1 MKLKQKYMQEIYSIN
16 GHFVQSL
23 GTKISKEENIY
34 IIHQLS
40 VPNSTFAAS
49 VIITAICLERNVHHI
64 PAWPSSEAAQS
75 GVCSFTVPYHL
86 HCSSIGCSE
95 TAFSPS
101 TCAVQDHTLDRLD
114 SPGVQA
120 LITAQISCTAWSLSH
135 KIIWSECRD
144 QVIHQYSEQKHKK
157 KDWKPQLFHS
167 MLCAKE
173 TSPARDYNGRKS
185 RKPSCHVFT

>member
-1 MKLKQKYMQEIYSIN
+1 MIFPHSCWLQIHIHNITRNLWLLSKYERKMKLKQKYMQEIYSIN

-75 GVCSFTVPYHL
+75 GACSFTAPCHL
-86 HCSSIGCSE
+86 HCSSTGCSE

-101 TCAVQDHTLDRLD
+101 TCAVQDHTLDRPD

-120 LITAQISCTAWSLSH
+120 LITAQISCTA
-135 KIIWSECRD
+135 
-144 QVIHQYSEQKHKK
+144 
-157 KDWKPQLFHS
+157 
-167 MLCAKE
+167 
-173 TSPARDYNGRKS
+173 
-185 RKPSCHVFT
+185 

>member
-75 GVCSFTVPYHL
+75 GACSFTAPCHL

-101 TCAVQDHTLDRLD
+101 TCAVQDHTLDRPD

-144 QVIHQYSEQKHKK
+144 RVIHQYSEQKHKK
-157 KDWKPQLFHS
+157 DWKPQLFHS
-167 MLCAKE
+167 LLCAKE